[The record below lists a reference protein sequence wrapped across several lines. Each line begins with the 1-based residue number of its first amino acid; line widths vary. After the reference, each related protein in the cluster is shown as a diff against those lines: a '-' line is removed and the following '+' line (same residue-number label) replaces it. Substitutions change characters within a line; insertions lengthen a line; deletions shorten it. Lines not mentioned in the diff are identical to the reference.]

1 MDDAAIDAYNLVDVL
16 LGDRVLV
23 EDDDAD
29 TATIGIVDAVH
40 LVKRR
45 EDGEDIFPRET

>member
-16 LGDRVLV
+16 LGDRVLA

-29 TATIGIVDAVH
+29 AATIGIVDAVH
-40 LVKRR
+40 LAKRR
-45 EDGEDIFPRET
+45 HLS